1 MNFSADRTLWPPLR
15 GRGLCAGRRLNPLTV
30 FWLVTQSR
38 APYSPQGR
46 GSAPA
51 TSAVTTLHRSIVVRT
66 HIDNILWM
74 DERKRLGPCLFKRK
88 VPGGGFVSESC
99 QVGAG

>member
-51 TSAVTTLHRSIVVRT
+51 TGAVTTLHRSIVFRT

-74 DERKRLGPCLFKRK
+74 DERKRLVSALEVER
-88 VPGGGFVSESC
+88 GGTR
-99 QVGAG
+99 VGKAIRRTGLR